1 MFGGGSGGKAVRATV
16 QTLAKTAKTP
26 AAAAAA
32 GKALAQ
38 ALATAVSE
46 RKKELRAVWWKLLRR
61 WVVRPFLTF
70 LFYRSI
76 VVPLLRR
83 LWARVRFGRWSRPS
97 TWLHC
102 AAANRDEFT
111 KHVPAAADY
120 RPTPWLIGGA
130 LQTISAEI
138 PQRWRAGSLVPYV
151 QRTTFEL
158 PARKRPPSATCCP
171 AEIPE
176 GVVSVD
182 WAEGSPSASQ
192 ADATFI
198 VVPGLTG
205 GSNSAYVRRCVSTL
219 ARAAPGRYR
228 VGGYSPRGSN
238 GNELKN
244 SFMYSGGY
252 VCAHELVGLSACV
265 MCRPQSGSW
274 QVDDSC
280 LFPPFGS

>member
-1 MFGGGSGGKAVRATV
+1 MFGGSSAKAVLRATV
-16 QTLAKTAKTP
+16 HTLAKTTGTAKTAANNP

-32 GKALAQ
+32 RKALVQ
-38 ALATAVSE
+38 AVTTVVSE
-46 RKKELRAVWWKLLRR
+46 RKKEFRAVWWKLLRR
-61 WVVRPFLTF
+61 WVVRPFLTY

-83 LWARVRFGRWSRPS
+83 LWARARFGRWSRPS
-97 TWLHC
+97 AWLHC

-111 KHVPAAADY
+111 KHVPAAAEY

-138 PQRWRAGSLVPYV
+138 PQRWRGGGSLVPYV

-158 PARKRPPSATCCP
+158 PARKRPPNATCCP

-192 ADATFI
+192 AEATFI

-205 GSNSAYVRRCVSTL
+205 GSDSSYVRRCVSTL

-252 VCAHELVGLSACV
+252 VLCICTHARTCMTLG
-265 MCRPQSGSW
+265 
-274 QVDDSC
+274 
-280 LFPPFGS
+280 